1 LRGLLSLALVV
12 SGRRDSGGVGGVGHL
27 YNHGIKHI
35 KLERSYI
42 SKTRA
47 MNAIQQAKRALSSQL
62 IFKLSQI
69 GFALRSTLCYTNRI
83 NVGIHDYAEYAAQLR
98 DGDSVFI
105 STRESEVPVHTLV
118 AILRARNVCVVF
130 YIMEEPLVAWEFIER
145 LLPVSI
151 RILVQNN
158 EYDHPKVGIM
168 PIGIRD
174 CGSIVAMHRRFDQKY
189 LLEKGVS
196 TRMMS
201 GGNMR
206 PIKCLLC
213 FSVWTHP
220 SRQECY
226 HLFAGAPSFVY
237 NLNDAA
243 HARDAAAE
251 NPFEKVP
258 VSLVYDKTLESRYAL
273 CPRGCGVDTH
283 RFYESIYLGCVPIV
297 VRTNTVFDRL
307 YAAFPCLV
315 VERWADVTEEL
326 LDACYPDCFAR
337 MRKFHA
343 RYPRFLTDLDSI
355 EGLLIGL

>member
-1 LRGLLSLALVV
+1 
-12 SGRRDSGGVGGVGHL
+12 
-27 YNHGIKHI
+27 
-35 KLERSYI
+35 
-42 SKTRA
+42 
-47 MNAIQQAKRALSSQL
+47 MNAIQQAKRALSGGL

-98 DGDSVFI
+98 DGDSIFI
-105 STRESEVPVHTLV
+105 STRESEVPIHTLV
-118 AILRARNVCVVF
+118 AILRARNVRVVF
-130 YIMEEPLVAWEFIER
+130 YIMEEPLVAWEIVER

-151 RILVQNN
+151 RIFVQNN
-158 EYDHPKVGIM
+158 EYDHPKVHIM

-174 CGSIVAMHRRFDQKY
+174 CGSVVLMHHRFHHSCLY
-189 LLEKGVS
+189 EKGVS
-196 TRMMS
+196 MLRRGTWTS
-201 GGNMR
+201 VADVR

-213 FSVWTHP
+213 FSLWTHP

-226 HLFAGAPSFVY
+226 NLFAGASFMY
-237 NLNDAA
+237 NLNDANA
-243 HARDAAAE
+243 ATDAPA
-251 NPFEKVP
+251 NPFEKVQAA
-258 VSLVYDKTLESRYAL
+258 LVYDKTLESRYAL

-283 RFYESIYLGCVPIV
+283 RFYECIYLGCVPIV

-307 YAAFPCLV
+307 YDPVTGFPCLV

-337 MRKFHA
+337 MRDFHA

-355 EGLLIGL
+355 EALLIGL

>member
-1 LRGLLSLALVV
+1 
-12 SGRRDSGGVGGVGHL
+12 
-27 YNHGIKHI
+27 
-35 KLERSYI
+35 
-42 SKTRA
+42 
-47 MNAIQQAKRALSSQL
+47 MNAIQQAKRSLYGGL

-69 GFALRSTLCYTNRI
+69 GFALRSTLCYTNRV

-118 AILRARNVCVVF
+118 AILRARNVRVVF
-130 YIMEEPLVAWEFIER
+130 YIMEEPLVAWEFVER

-151 RILVQNN
+151 RIFVQNN
-158 EYDHPKVGIM
+158 EYDHPKVHIM

-174 CGSIVAMHRRFDQKY
+174 CGTVVLMHHRFHQSCLY
-189 LLEKGVS
+189 EKGVS
-196 TRMMS
+196 MFRRGTWTS
-201 GGNMR
+201 AVDAR

-226 HLFAGAPSFVY
+226 DLFAGAHSFVY

-243 HARDAAAE
+243 DATHAAA

-258 VSLVYDKTLESRYAL
+258 AALVYDKTLESRYAL

-283 RFYESIYLGCVPIV
+283 RFYECIYLGCVPV
-297 VRTNTVFDRL
+297 VLRTHTVFDRL
-307 YAAFPCLV
+307 YDPVTGFPCLV

-337 MRKFHA
+337 MRDFHT

-355 EGLLIGL
+355 EGLLLGL

>member
-1 LRGLLSLALVV
+1 
-12 SGRRDSGGVGGVGHL
+12 
-27 YNHGIKHI
+27 
-35 KLERSYI
+35 
-42 SKTRA
+42 

-105 STRESEVPVHTLV
+105 STRESDVPVHTLV
-118 AILRARNVCVVF
+118 AILRARNVRVIF
-130 YIMEEPLVAWEFIER
+130 YIMEEPLVAWEYVER

-151 RILVQNN
+151 RIFIQNN
-158 EYDHPKVGIM
+158 EYDHPKIHIM

-174 CGSIVAMHRRFDQKY
+174 CGSVVLMHHRFHQSC
-189 LLEKGVS
+189 LFEKGVS
-196 TRMMS
+196 LLTTLAS
-201 GGNMR
+201 NVR

-226 HLFAGAPSFVY
+226 NRFTRGGAGAGASFVY
-237 NLNDAA
+237 NLNDAPIVVPA
-243 HARDAAAE
+243 SIQPPDK
-251 NPFEKVP
+251 FEKVP
-258 VSLVYDKTLESRYAL
+258 TSMVYDKTLESQYAL

-283 RFYESIYLGCVPIV
+283 RFYECIYLGCVPIV
-297 VRTNTVFDRL
+297 LRTHTVFDRL
-307 YAAFPCLV
+307 YHPVTGFPCLV

-337 MRKFHA
+337 MREFHA

-355 EGLLIGL
+355 EGLLRGL

>member
-1 LRGLLSLALVV
+1 
-12 SGRRDSGGVGGVGHL
+12 
-27 YNHGIKHI
+27 
-35 KLERSYI
+35 
-42 SKTRA
+42 
-47 MNAIQQAKRALSSQL
+47 MNAIQQAKRALSGGL

-69 GFALRSTLCYTNRI
+69 GFALHSTLCYTNRI

-98 DGDSVFI
+98 EGDSVFI

-118 AILRARNVCVVF
+118 AILRARNVRVVF
-130 YIMEEPLVAWEFIER
+130 YIMEEPLVAWEFVER

-174 CGSIVAMHRRFDQKY
+174 CGTIVAMHRRFNQKC

-196 TRMMS
+196 LRTAL
-201 GGNMR
+201 GANVR

-213 FSVWTHP
+213 FSLWTHP

-226 HLFAGAPSFVY
+226 QWFTGVGAGDFVY

-243 HARDAAAE
+243 AAADNAQTT
-251 NPFEKVP
+251 NPFEKVQAA
-258 VSLVYDKTLESRYAL
+258 LVYDKTLESRYAL

-283 RFYESIYLGCVPIV
+283 RFYECIYLGCVPIV
-297 VRTNTVFDRL
+297 IRTHTVFDRL
-307 YAAFPCLV
+307 YHPESGFPCLV

-326 LDACYPDCFAR
+326 LDRSYPDCFAR
-337 MRKFHA
+337 MREFHA

-355 EGLLIGL
+355 EGLLRGL

>member
-1 LRGLLSLALVV
+1 
-12 SGRRDSGGVGGVGHL
+12 
-27 YNHGIKHI
+27 
-35 KLERSYI
+35 
-42 SKTRA
+42 
-47 MNAIQQAKRALSSQL
+47 MNVIQRQKRELSSGL

-69 GFALRSTLCYTNRI
+69 GFALNSTLCYTNRV
-83 NVGIHDYAEYAAQLR
+83 NVGIHDHAEYVAQLR
-98 DGDSVFI
+98 EGDSIFI
-105 STRESEVPVHTLV
+105 STRETSVSMDTIV
-118 AILRARNVCVVF
+118 AILRARNVRVIF
-130 YIMEEPLVAWEFIER
+130 YIMEEPLVSWDIVER

-174 CGSIVAMHRRFDQKY
+174 CGSIVAMHRRFDHKY

-196 TRMMS
+196 TRTMS
-201 GGNMR
+201 GGNAR

-213 FSVWTHP
+213 FSLWTHP

-226 HLFAGAPSFVY
+226 DLFAGGGGGGGAAPSFVY
-237 NLNDAA
+237 NLNDA
-243 HARDAAAE
+243 DAGEVPANP

-258 VSLVYDKTLESRYAL
+258 ATLVYQKTLESQYAL

-283 RFYESIYLGCVPIV
+283 RFYECVYLGCVPIV

-307 YAAFPCLV
+307 YAPDTGFPCLV

-326 LDACYPDCFAR
+326 LDRMYPECIAR
-337 MRKFHA
+337 MRNFHA

-355 EGLLIGL
+355 EGLLRGL

>member
-1 LRGLLSLALVV
+1 
-12 SGRRDSGGVGGVGHL
+12 
-27 YNHGIKHI
+27 
-35 KLERSYI
+35 
-42 SKTRA
+42 
-47 MNAIQQAKRALSSQL
+47 MNAIQQTKRALSSQL

-69 GFALRSTLCYTNRI
+69 GFALHSTLCYTNRI
-83 NVGIHDYAEYAAQLR
+83 NVGIHDYTEYAAQLR
-98 DGDSVFI
+98 DGDSIFI

-118 AILRARNVCVVF
+118 AILRARNVRVVF

-174 CGSIVAMHRRFDQKY
+174 CGSIVAMHRRFDHKY

-196 TRMMS
+196 HRTTL
-201 GGNMR
+201 GANVR

-226 HLFAGAPSFVY
+226 DLFAGAPSFVY
-237 NLNDAA
+237 NLNDAD
-243 HARDAAAE
+243 DAPVA
-251 NPFEKVP
+251 NSFETVP

-283 RFYESIYLGCVPIV
+283 RFYECIYLGCVPIV
-297 VRTNTVFDRL
+297 VRTHTVFDRL
-307 YAAFPCLV
+307 YATFPCLV

-326 LDACYPDCFAR
+326 LDACYSECFAR
-337 MRKFHA
+337 MREFHA
-343 RYPRFLTDLDSI
+343 QYPRFLTDLDSI

>member
-1 LRGLLSLALVV
+1 
-12 SGRRDSGGVGGVGHL
+12 
-27 YNHGIKHI
+27 
-35 KLERSYI
+35 
-42 SKTRA
+42 
-47 MNAIQQAKRALSSQL
+47 MNAIQQAKDALSSGL

-83 NVGIHDYAEYAAQLR
+83 NVGIHDYVEYAAQLR

-105 STRESEVPVHTLV
+105 STRESAVPIHTL
-118 AILRARNVCVVF
+118 ATILRARNVRVVF
-130 YIMEEPLVAWEFIER
+130 YIMEEPLVAWEVVER

-151 RILVQNN
+151 RIFVQNN
-158 EYDHPKVGIM
+158 EYDHPNVHIM

-174 CGSIVAMHRRFDQKY
+174 CGTIVAMHRRYDQKY
-189 LLEKGVS
+189 LLEKGASLRTILGANV
-196 TRMMS
+196 
-201 GGNMR
+201 R

-213 FSVWTHP
+213 FSLWTHP

-226 HLFAGAPSFVY
+226 DLFAGADASFVY

-243 HARDAAAE
+243 VTAREVPEE
-251 NPFEKVP
+251 NRFEKVP
-258 VSLVYDKTLESRYAL
+258 TALVYDKTLESRYAL

-283 RFYESIYLGCVPIV
+283 RFYECIYLGCVPIV
-297 VRTNTVFDRL
+297 VRTHTVFDRL
-307 YAAFPCLV
+307 YHPDTGFPCLV

-326 LDACYPDCFAR
+326 LDHSYPDCFAR
-337 MRKFHA
+337 MREFHA